1 MSKTLKDRPIVNTE
15 SDRDGLKK
23 KNHSR
28 PARSSV
34 RNKLN
39 DIDLDSDDLEWY
51 DDEDLPSF
59 EKM

>member
-1 MSKTLKDRPIVNTE
+1 MSKTLKDRPVLNTE

-23 KNHSR
+23 NHRR

>member
-1 MSKTLKDRPIVNTE
+1 MSKTLKDRPVVNTE

-23 KNHSR
+23 NHRR
-28 PARSSV
+28 PTRSNV
-34 RNKLN
+34 RNKLSN
-39 DIDLDSDDLEWY
+39 IDLDSDDLEWY

>member
-1 MSKTLKDRPIVNTE
+1 MSKTLKDRPVVNTE

-23 KNHSR
+23 NLSR
-28 PARSSV
+28 PARGSV
-34 RNKLN
+34 RTALN
-39 DIDLDSDDLEWY
+39 NIDLDSDDLEWY

>member
-1 MSKTLKDRPIVNTE
+1 MSKTLKDRPVVNTE

-23 KNHSR
+23 NLRR
-28 PARSSV
+28 PARGSV
-34 RNKLN
+34 RTALN
-39 DIDLDSDDLEWY
+39 NIDLYSDDLEWY